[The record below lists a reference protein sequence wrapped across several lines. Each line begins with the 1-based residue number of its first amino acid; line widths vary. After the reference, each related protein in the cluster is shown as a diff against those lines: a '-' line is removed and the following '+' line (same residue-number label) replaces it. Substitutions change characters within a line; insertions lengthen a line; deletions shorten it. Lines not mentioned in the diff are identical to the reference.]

1 MTGDMIRRIRRK
13 AMLTQEEFATEIG
26 VKQWSVAQW
35 ETDKQEPSM
44 KNQRKIV
51 EFAKNRNIDID
62 KIKGE

>member
-1 MTGDMIRRIRRK
+1 MKGETIRKIRRK

-51 EFAKNRNIDID
+51 EFCKNH
-62 KIKGE
+62 KIEIEKL

>member
-51 EFAKNRNIDID
+51 EFCKNHNIDIE